1 MYKITGIAL
10 LFIFISSC
18 AADKKLRI
26 EADYIIENVN
36 VIAMEKPVAMNHMA
50 VAIKKNKIVAVIDQ
64 SKAHTIKA
72 SNRIDGE
79 GRYIM
84 PGLADMHVHV
94 RWDPQVMFNLF
105 LAHGVTTV
113 ANMRLADGDGK
124 INHLELRDQIAS
136 NEITGPRY
144 LVSGIHLEDGFPAT
158 IADVESVLNEHQKNR
173 IDFVK
178 IHGDLDA
185 DIYNAV
191 IAGAKQRGLK
201 VIGHAQ
207 HNQPL
212 KSSLTLD
219 SLEHM
224 EEILYVSRDT
234 AFASNNQESFLSA
247 YRANVNRLFDSNYRK
262 KVVNDIAA
270 SDIYMDPTLIVY
282 KMVGEWASDEHLA
295 AMRDNTEL
303 QYLPTDLR
311 EHWLSPATNPYQEAG
326 FPINKTEIDK
336 NLTILFLLT
345 KELHDAGV
353 PLMTGTDTFGTLVPG
368 LSLHQELKLFVEAGL
383 TPFEALKCST
393 VNVAAYLGETG
404 IAGVIQVGARADVI
418 LLDKNPLIDI
428 DNIRSVSGVYT
439 HERWFSQ
446 SEIATFLKSAR
457 ELP

>member
-1 MYKITGIAL
+1 MYKITQIVFL
-10 LFIFISSC
+10 SIFLSSC
-18 AADKKLRI
+18 ATEKNSAI
-26 EADYIIENVN
+26 EADYIVENVN
-36 VIAMEKPVAMNHMA
+36 IVAMDKPVAINNMA
-50 VAIKKNKIVAVIDQ
+50 LAIYKNKIIAIVDQ
-64 SKAHTIKA
+64 SKAHRIKA
-72 SNRIDGE
+72 TNRIDGN
-79 GRYIM
+79 GRYLM
-84 PGLADMHVHV
+84 PGLADMHAHV

-113 ANMRLADGDGK
+113 ANMRLTDGNGK
-124 INHLELRDQIAS
+124 IDHLKLRDQIAS

-144 LVSGIHLEDGFPAT
+144 LVSGVHLEDGFPAT
-158 IADVESVLNEHQKNR
+158 TADIESILDDHQKNR

-212 KSSLTLD
+212 KNSLTLD

-234 AFASNNQESFLSA
+234 AFASNNQENFLSA
-247 YRANVNRLFDSNYRK
+247 YRANVNHLFDSNYRR
-262 KVVNDIAA
+262 KVVKDIAA
-270 SDIYMDPTLIVY
+270 SGIYMDPTLIVY
-282 KMVGEWASDEHLA
+282 KMVGEWASDKHLA
-295 AMRDNTEL
+295 AMRNNPEL
-303 QYLPTDLR
+303 VYLPADVR
-311 EHWLSPATNPYQEAG
+311 EHWLSPATNPYQEEG
-326 FPINKTEIDK
+326 FPITKTEVDK
-336 NLTILFLLT
+336 NLTLLFLLT

-368 LSLHQELKLFVEAGL
+368 LSLHQELKLFVDAGL

-393 VNVAAYLGETG
+393 VNVAAYLGEAG
-404 IAGVIQVGARADVI
+404 LAGVIQVGARADFV

-428 DNIRSVSGVYT
+428 SNSQSVSGIYT
-439 HERWFSQ
+439 REQWFSR
-446 SEIATFLKSAR
+446 SDIKKLLKSAQA
-457 ELP
+457 LQ

>member
-1 MYKITGIAL
+1 MYKKTWTVFL
-10 LFIFISSC
+10 LIFLSSC
-18 AADKKLRI
+18 ATEKDIGI
-26 EADYIIENVN
+26 EADYIVENVN
-36 VIAMEKPVAMNHMA
+36 IIAMDKPVAINNMA
-50 VAIKKNKIVAVIDQ
+50 LAIYKNKIVAIVDQ
-64 SKAHTIKA
+64 SKAHRIKA
-72 SNRIDGE
+72 TNRIDGN
-79 GRYIM
+79 GRYLM

-94 RWDPQVMFNLF
+94 RWNPQVMFNLF
-105 LAHGVTTV
+105 IAHGVTTV
-113 ANMRLADGDGK
+113 ANMRLLDGDGK
-124 INHLELRDQIAS
+124 IDHLKLRDQIAS

-144 LVSGIHLEDGFPAT
+144 LVSGMHLEDDFPVT
-158 IADVESVLNEHQKNR
+158 IADVESVLDDHKKNR

-224 EEILYVSRDT
+224 EEILYISRDT

-247 YRANVNRLFDSNYRK
+247 YRTNVNRLFDSNYRK
-262 KVVNDIAA
+262 KVVNDIAV
-270 SDIYMDPTLIVY
+270 SNIYMDPTLIVY

-295 AMRDNTEL
+295 AMRDNPEL
-303 QYLPTDLR
+303 QYLPTDVR
-311 EHWLSPATNPYQEAG
+311 EYWLSPATNPYQEEG
-326 FPINKTEIDK
+326 FPITKAEVDK

-353 PLMTGTDTFGTLVPG
+353 PLMTGSDTFGTLVPG
-368 LSLHQELKLFVEAGL
+368 LSLHQELQLFVEAGL

-404 IAGVIQVGARADVI
+404 VAGVIQVGARADFI

-428 DNIRSVSGVYT
+428 SNSQSVSGIYT
-439 HERWFSQ
+439 HQQWFSK
-446 SEIATFLKSAR
+446 SDIKKLLKSAQALR
-457 ELP
+457 